1 MSQAVESTRASG
13 EREEQRQ
20 QEHVRR
26 KASVLSV
33 PESLAREDPSTK
45 YEMVHELGECLID

>member
-1 MSQAVESTRASG
+1 MESTRASG